1 MNEDQIN
8 NLFYNLKNIN
18 SEMLFLIGMGRQ
30 NFFSKLGKFV
40 LGQHKAHDKTYIS
53 YFDQLNL
60 IKKNLKIIN
69 IKNVFFLTDIFYCSF
84 SSK

>member
-1 MNEDQIN
+1 
-8 NLFYNLKNIN
+8 
-18 SEMLFLIGMGRQ
+18 MLLLIGMGRQ
-30 NFFSKLGKFV
+30 NFFSKLGKFI

-53 YFDQLNL
+53 YLDQLNL

-69 IKNVFFLTDIFYCSF
+69 KKNVFYLTDIFCCSF